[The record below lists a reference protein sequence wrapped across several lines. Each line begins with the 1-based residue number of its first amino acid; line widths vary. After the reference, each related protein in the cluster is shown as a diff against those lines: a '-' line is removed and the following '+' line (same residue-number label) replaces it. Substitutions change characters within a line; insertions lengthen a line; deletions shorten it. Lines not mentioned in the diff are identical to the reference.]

1 MAPSTSFL
9 SAVPLNQLYVWVLAP
24 HLETNDPNIDYY
36 YDFSQSIAEYTK
48 AFNELDVE
56 WKWQPVTINNYASVI
71 ENIFKKNEKDNKIH
85 LVFNL
90 CDGDEVNGT
99 PGISVVKLLEE
110 KGLFYTGSDEY
121 FYHITTSKRPM
132 KEAFDKAG
140 VPNAPWEA
148 ITYREQNIGDIIS
161 KLGSPVIVKPSVSGG
176 SMGVG
181 VRNVVNTTEELNEQV
196 QHMFDG
202 YRGWQLTSDGI
213 VVESFINGPEYTVLI
228 VGSHDKPGKSKIYE
242 PVERIFHPSLPDKE
256 KFLSFDRLWEIYEEE
271 KPMPDDGNFY
281 EYELPDASLI
291 DEIKRISWDAFVATK
306 GKGYTRVDL
315 RMDKE
320 TGKIYVLEVNA
331 QCGLSEDEDYT
342 SIGAILRL
350 SGKTFTQL
358 VVAII
363 NDAYQRKKVS
373 ARALKRKGS
382 LGIS

>member
-1 MAPSTSFL
+1 MAPSNSFL

-24 HLETNDPNIDYY
+24 HLETKDPNIDYY

-48 AFNELDVE
+48 TFNELDVE

-71 ENIFKKNEKDNKIH
+71 ESIAKKNEKDNKIH

-110 KGLFYTGSDEY
+110 KGLLYTGSDEY
-121 FYHITTSKRPM
+121 FYHITTSKIPM
-132 KEAFDKAG
+132 KQAFDNAG
-140 VPNAPWEA
+140 VPTAAWET
-148 ITYREQNIGDIIS
+148 ITTREQNITGIIS

-181 VRNVVNTTEELNEQV
+181 VRNVVSTTEDLDKQV
-196 QHMFDG
+196 QNMFDG

-213 VVESFINGPEYTVLI
+213 VAESFINGPEYTVLI
-228 VGSHDKPGKSKIYE
+228 VGSHDKPGNSKIYE
-242 PVERIFHPSLPDKE
+242 PVERIFHPSLPDEE

-271 KPMPDDGNFY
+271 KPMPNEGNFY
-281 EYELPDASLI
+281 EYELPAASLI
-291 DEIKRISWDAFVATK
+291 EEIKRISWDAYVATK

-363 NDAYQRKKVS
+363 NDAYQRKK
-373 ARALKRKGS
+373 ATAKALKRKGS

>member
-1 MAPSTSFL
+1 MAPSNSFL

-24 HLETNDPNIDYY
+24 HLETKDPNIDYY

-48 AFNELDVE
+48 TFNELDVE
-56 WKWQPVTINNYASVI
+56 WKWQPVTIKNYKSVI
-71 ENIFKKNEKDNKIH
+71 ESIAKKNEKDNKIH

-110 KGLFYTGSDEY
+110 KGLLFTGSDEY
-121 FYHITTSKRPM
+121 FYHITTSKIPM
-132 KEAFDKAG
+132 KQAFDNAG
-140 VPNAPWEA
+140 VPTALWEA
-148 ITYREQNIGDIIS
+148 IMTREQNINDLLQ

-181 VRNVVNTTEELNEQV
+181 VRNVVSTTEDLNEQV
-196 QHMFDG
+196 QNMFDG

-213 VVESFINGPEYTVLI
+213 VAESFINGPEYTVLI
-228 VGSHDKPGKSKIYE
+228 VGSYDKAGNAKIYE

-271 KPMPDDGNFY
+271 KPMPNEGNFY
-281 EYELPDASLI
+281 EYELPDAALI
-291 DEIKRISWDAFVATK
+291 DEIKRISWEAYVATK

-363 NDAYQRKKVS
+363 NDAYQRKKVTTK
-373 ARALKRKGS
+373 ALKRKGS

>member
-1 MAPSTSFL
+1 MAPSNSFL

-24 HLETNDPNIDYY
+24 HLETKDPNIDYY

-48 AFNELDVE
+48 TFNELDVE
-56 WKWQPVTINNYASVI
+56 WKWQPVTINNYAAVI
-71 ENIFKKNEKDNKIH
+71 ESIAKKNEKDNKIH

-99 PGISVVKLLEE
+99 PGISVVRLLEE
-110 KGLFYTGSDEY
+110 KGLLYTGSDEY
-121 FYHITTSKRPM
+121 FYHITTSKIPM
-132 KEAFDKAG
+132 KQAFDNAG
-140 VPNAPWEA
+140 VPTAAWEA
-148 ITYREQNIGDIIS
+148 ITAREQNITGIIS

-181 VRNVVNTTEELNEQV
+181 VRNVVSTTEDLDKQV
-196 QHMFDG
+196 QNMFDG

-213 VVESFINGPEYTVLI
+213 VAESFINGPEYTVLI
-228 VGSHDKPGKSKIYE
+228 VGSHDKPGNSKIYE
-242 PVERIFHPSLPDKE
+242 PVERIFHPSLPDEE

-271 KPMPDDGNFY
+271 KPMPNDGNFY
-281 EYELPDASLI
+281 EYELPDTSLI
-291 DEIKRISWDAFVATK
+291 DEIKRISWDSYVATK

-363 NDAYQRKKVS
+363 NDAYQRKK
-373 ARALKRKGS
+373 ATAKALKRKGS

>member
-1 MAPSTSFL
+1 MAPSNSFL

-24 HLETNDPNIDYY
+24 HLETKDPNIDYY

-48 AFNELDVE
+48 TFNELDVE
-56 WKWQPVTINNYASVI
+56 WKWQPVTINNYRTVI
-71 ENIFKKNEKDNKIH
+71 ESIAKKNEKDNKIH

-110 KGLFYTGSDEY
+110 KGLLYTGSDEY
-121 FYHITTSKRPM
+121 FYHITTSKIPM
-132 KEAFDKAG
+132 KKAFDNAG
-140 VPNAPWEA
+140 VCTAPWEA
-148 ITYREQNIGDIIS
+148 IMTREQNISDTLN

-181 VRNVVNTTEELNEQV
+181 VRNVVCTTEDLNKQV
-196 QHMFDG
+196 QNMFDG

-213 VVESFINGPEYTVLI
+213 VAESFINGPEYTVLI
-228 VGSHDKPGKSKIYE
+228 VGSYDKPGNAKIYE

-271 KPMPDDGNFY
+271 KPMPNEGNFY
-281 EYELPDASLI
+281 EYELPDAALI
-291 DEIKRISWDAFVATK
+291 DEIKRIGWEAYVATK

-320 TGKIYVLEVNA
+320 TRKIYVLEVNA

-363 NDAYQRKKVS
+363 NDAYQRKKVT
-373 ARALKRKGS
+373 AKALKHKGS

>member
-1 MAPSTSFL
+1 MAPSNSFL

-24 HLETNDPNIDYY
+24 YLETNDPNIDYY

-56 WKWQPVTINNYASVI
+56 WKWQPVTINNYASTI
-71 ENIFKKNEKDNKIH
+71 DHICKRNEQDNKLH

-110 KGLFYTGSDEY
+110 KGLFYTGSDEF
-121 FYHITTSKRPM
+121 FYHITTSKIPM

-140 VPNAPWEA
+140 VPTPAWEA
-148 ITYREQNIGDIIS
+148 ITQRDQDTSGIIAR
-161 KLGSPVIVKPSVSGG
+161 LGSPAIVKPSVSGG

-181 VRNVVNTTEELNEQV
+181 VRNVVSSARELNEQV

-213 VVESFINGPEYTVLI
+213 VAESFINGPEYTVLI
-228 VGSHDKPGKSKIYE
+228 VGSYDKPGKAKIYE
-242 PVERIFHPSLPDKE
+242 PVERIFHASLPDSE

-271 KPMPDDGNFY
+271 KPMPNEENFF
-281 EYELPDASLI
+281 EYALPDAALI
-291 DEIKRISWDAFVATK
+291 DEIKKVSWEAFVATK
-306 GKGYTRVDL
+306 GKGYTRVDI
-315 RMDKE
+315 RRDKS
-320 TGKIYVLEVNA
+320 TGKLYVLEVNA

-342 SIGAILRL
+342 SIGAILRV

-363 NDAYQRKKVS
+363 NEAYQRKKVA

-382 LGIS
+382 MGIS

>member
-1 MAPSTSFL
+1 MAPSNSFL

-24 HLETNDPNIDYY
+24 HLETSDPNIDYY

-48 AFNELDVE
+48 TFNELDVE

-71 ENIFKKNEKDNKIH
+71 ANIAKKNEKDNKIH
-85 LVFNL
+85 LIFNL

-121 FYHITTSKRPM
+121 FYHITTSKIPM
-132 KEAFDKAG
+132 KQAFDKAG

-148 ITYREQNIGDIIS
+148 ITTREQNIDKIIE

-181 VRNVVNTTEELNEQV
+181 IRNVVNSTEELGQQV
-196 QHMFDG
+196 QNMFDG

-213 VVESFINGPEYTVLI
+213 VAESFINGPEYTVLI
-228 VGSHDKPGKSKIYE
+228 VGSHDKPGKAKIYE

-271 KPMPDDGNFY
+271 KPMPDAGNFY

-291 DEIKRISWDAFVATK
+291 DEIKRISWEAFVATK

-315 RMDKE
+315 RMNKE

-363 NDAYQRKKVS
+363 NDAYQRKKAS
-373 ARALKRKGS
+373 AKALKRKGS
-382 LGIS
+382 IGIS

>member
-1 MAPSTSFL
+1 MAPSNSFL

-24 HLETNDPNIDYY
+24 HLETKDPNIDYY

-56 WKWQPVTINNYASVI
+56 WKWQPVTIGNYTSVI
-71 ENIFKKNEKDNKIH
+71 ANIAKKNEKDNKLH

-99 PGISVVKLLEE
+99 PGISVVRLLEE

-121 FYHITTSKRPM
+121 FYHITTSKIPM
-132 KEAFDKAG
+132 KQAFDKAG
-140 VPNAPWEA
+140 VPTAPWKA
-148 ITYREQNIGDIIS
+148 ITSRDQNLNTFFQT
-161 KLGSPVIVKPSVSGG
+161 LGSPVIVKPSVSGG

-181 VRNVVNTTEELNEQV
+181 IRNVVTTNKALNEQV
-196 QHMFDG
+196 QQMFDG

-213 VVESFINGPEYTVLI
+213 VAESFINGPEYTVLI
-228 VGSHDKPGKSKIYE
+228 VGSHDKPGKAKIYE
-242 PVERIFHPSLPDKE
+242 PVERIFHASLPDKE
-256 KFLSFDRLWEIYEEE
+256 RFLSFDRLWEIYEEE
-271 KPMPDDGNFY
+271 KPMPDQGNFY
-281 EYELPDASLI
+281 EYELPDAALI

-320 TGKIYVLEVNA
+320 TRKIYVLEVNA

-363 NDAYQRKKVS
+363 NEAYQRKKVS

>member
-1 MAPSTSFL
+1 MAPSNSFL

-24 HLETNDPNIDYY
+24 HLETKDPNIDYY

-48 AFNELDVE
+48 TFNELDVE
-56 WKWQPVTINNYASVI
+56 WKWQPVTINNYAAVI
-71 ENIFKKNEKDNKIH
+71 ESIAKKNEKDNKIH

-99 PGISVVKLLEE
+99 PGISVVRLLEE
-110 KGLFYTGSDEY
+110 KGLLYTGSDEY
-121 FYHITTSKRPM
+121 FYHITTSKIPM
-132 KEAFDKAG
+132 KQAFDNAG
-140 VPNAPWEA
+140 VPTAAWEA
-148 ITYREQNIGDIIS
+148 ITTREQNITGIIS

-181 VRNVVNTTEELNEQV
+181 VRNVVNTTEDLDKQV
-196 QHMFDG
+196 QNMFDG

-213 VVESFINGPEYTVLI
+213 VAESFINGPEYTVLI
-228 VGSHDKPGKSKIYE
+228 VGSYDKPGNSKIYE
-242 PVERIFHPSLPDKE
+242 PVERIFHPSLPDEE

-271 KPMPDDGNFY
+271 KPMPNEGNFY
-281 EYELPDASLI
+281 EYELPAAGLI
-291 DEIKRISWDAFVATK
+291 DEIKRISWDAYVATK

-363 NDAYQRKKVS
+363 NDAYQRKK
-373 ARALKRKGS
+373 ATAKALKRKGS

>member
-1 MAPSTSFL
+1 MAPSNSFL

-24 HLETNDPNIDYY
+24 HLETKDPNIDYY

-48 AFNELDVE
+48 TFNELDVE

-71 ENIFKKNEKDNKIH
+71 ESIAKKNEKDNKIH

-110 KGLFYTGSDEY
+110 KGLLYTGSDEY
-121 FYHITTSKRPM
+121 FYHITTSKIPM
-132 KEAFDKAG
+132 KRAFDNAG
-140 VPNAPWEA
+140 VPTASWEA
-148 ITYREQNIGDIIS
+148 ITTREKDTSNILN

-181 VRNVVNTTEELNEQV
+181 VRNVVSTIEDLNEQV
-196 QHMFDG
+196 QNMFDG
-202 YRGWQLTSDGI
+202 YRGWQLASDGI
-213 VVESFINGPEYTVLI
+213 IAESFINGPEYTVLI
-228 VGSHDKPGKSKIYE
+228 VGSYDKPGNAKIYE
-242 PVERIFHPSLPDKE
+242 PVERIFHPSLPDRE

-271 KPMPDDGNFY
+271 KPMPNDGNFY

-291 DEIKRISWDAFVATK
+291 DEIKRISWDAYVATR
-306 GKGYTRVDL
+306 GKGYTRIDL

-363 NDAYQRKKVS
+363 NDAYQRKKATVK
-373 ARALKRKGS
+373 ALKRKGS

>member
-1 MAPSTSFL
+1 MAPSNPFL

-24 HLETNDPNIDYY
+24 LLESSDSNIDYY

-56 WKWQPVTINNYASVI
+56 WKWQPVTLKNYKKVI
-71 ENIFKKNEKDNKIH
+71 DGIVKKSEKDNKIH
-85 LVFNL
+85 MVFNI

-99 PGISVVKLLEE
+99 PGISVVRLMEE
-110 KGLFYTGSDEY
+110 KGLMFAGSDEY
-121 FYHITTSKRPM
+121 FYDITTSKIPM
-132 KEAFDKAG
+132 KRAFESAG
-140 VPNAPWEA
+140 VPTAPWEP
-148 ITYREQNIGDIIS
+148 IMSLDQDLGDIIN
-161 KLGSPVIVKPSVSGG
+161 KLGSPLIVKPSVSGG

-181 VRNVVNTTEELNEQV
+181 IRNVVSTTKELKEQV
-196 QHMFDG
+196 QQMFAG

-213 VVESFINGPEYTVLI
+213 IAESFINGPEYTVLI
-228 VGSHDKPGKSKIYE
+228 VGSYDKPGNAKIYE

-271 KPMPDDGNFY
+271 KPMPNEGNFY
-281 EYELPDASLI
+281 EYALPDKSLI
-291 DEIKRISWDAFVATK
+291 DEIKRISWDAYVATK

-315 RMDKE
+315 RMDKD

-331 QCGLSEDEDYT
+331 QCGLSDDEDYT

-358 VVAII
+358 IVAIL
-363 NDAYQRKKVS
+363 NDAYQRRKLTGK
-373 ARALKRKGS
+373 ALKRKGS
-382 LGIS
+382 LDA